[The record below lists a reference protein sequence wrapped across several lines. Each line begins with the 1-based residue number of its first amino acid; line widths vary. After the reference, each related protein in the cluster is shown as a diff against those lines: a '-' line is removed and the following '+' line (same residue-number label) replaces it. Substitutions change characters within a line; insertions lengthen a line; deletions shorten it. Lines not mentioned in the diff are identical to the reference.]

1 MSQTYTLLLL
11 GRTVVWELGFF
22 IIPQFSYLYQ
32 LMLPIIQLT
41 CPRYAQMV
49 TWTVARSIGFE
60 PLKYSTI
67 TPYFG
72 LEKEVSERRAH
83 HPFQA

>member
-32 LMLPIIQLT
+32 LMFP
-41 CPRYAQMV
+41 
-49 TWTVARSIGFE
+49 SF
-60 PLKYSTI
+60 S
-67 TPYFG
+67 
-72 LEKEVSERRAH
+72 
-83 HPFQA
+83 